1 VLAQNTNLGI
11 SILQVTP
18 SGTAPIGSS
27 VNIQGTIYTSNGS
40 YEILLGTAIVNNGV
54 AEGYYVN
61 ANFTVPDLPS
71 GTYALVLRDVAVDSN
86 SNPQEFTITTGY
98 TVDATPLSV
107 TEGHSVTLNVAV
119 HGGIEGTSY
128 AANIT
133 ISLPNSAAA
142 YSKTISLGAANDK
155 GTASAQVSFPDNS
168 FQPQGAVTDYSGI
181 YTVTFNQSLATTQFR
196 VDILDSTVYHK
207 GQTVNIRAT
216 GYQPNQDATITISS
230 VSSGQTLQTIE
241 TIASA
246 DGTITASWV
255 VSSAASIGNYT
266 VRINPSGTQKTI
278 SDQQTFTVEGYS
290 IKVITKNLAGDIV
303 PTITLNAQ
311 DAQTSAQYSAISGPD
326 GIANLKLET
335 GTNVLTAYW
344 NSVNVGQT
352 NITVSGD
359 ATFTITCQ
367 LTNLKITVENTQGV
381 AMPYINLN
389 ITYQYLATSGSKTGT
404 SSGQTGPSGSFILNS
419 ALPSATFKIDASA
432 YNQVFNGGN
441 NTVTNLPIQP
451 TSQVFVVA
459 PDESIAFNV
468 LGYNQQG
475 ISNARIE
482 LVELSNG
489 LFYTATTNSNG
500 VANSQLTFGMYRARI
515 FKDNILVNETS
526 IQAFSAGQKKIVAS
540 LYGIDLSV
548 SVVDFFGSPVSNVE
562 VTISGPQQLSAT
574 TQSNGKV
581 TFNNIIGGNMQIF
594 VQDPNAPNSNQ
605 AITLNVEQ
613 PSTVQIKMERYVAF
627 GSLLIQAS
635 LLITTLIIVV
645 IFILF
650 LVVEI
655 IRRKMRNTT
664 PTS

>member
-1 VLAQNTNLGI
+1 M
-11 SILQVTP
+11 TP

-40 YEILLGTAIVNNGV
+40 YEILLGTAVVNNGV

-71 GTYALVLRDVAVDSN
+71 GTYALVLRDVDVASN
-86 SNPQEFTITTGY
+86 SNPQEFAITTGY

-119 HGGIEGTSY
+119 HGGIQGTSY
-128 AANIT
+128 TANIT
-133 ISLPNSAAA
+133 ISLPNSAAV
-142 YSKTISLGAANDK
+142 YSKTVSLGAANDK

-216 GYQPNQDATITISS
+216 GYQPSQDATITISS
-230 VSSGQTLQTIE
+230 ASSGQTLQTIE
-241 TIASA
+241 TIASG

-255 VSSAASIGNYT
+255 VSSSASIGNYT

-359 ATFTITCQ
+359 ATFTIICQ
-367 LTNLKITVENTQGV
+367 LTNLKITVENAQGV

-419 ALPSATFKIDASA
+419 ALPSANYKIDASA
-432 YNQVFNGGN
+432 YNQIFNGGN

-459 PDESIAFNV
+459 PDESITFNV
-468 LGYNQQG
+468 LGYNQLG
-475 ISNARIE
+475 IPNARIE

-489 LFYTATTNSNG
+489 LFYTATTSSNG
-500 VANSQLTFGMYRARI
+500 VATSQLTFGMYRARI

-526 IQAFSAGQKKIVAS
+526 IQAFSAGQKQIVAS

-562 VTISGPQQLSAT
+562 VTINGPQQLSAT

-594 VQDPNAPNSNQ
+594 VEDPNAPNSNQ

-613 PSTVQIKMERYVAF
+613 PSTVQIKMERYVAL

-635 LLITTLIIVV
+635 SLITTLIIVI

-650 LVVEI
+650 VVVEI
-655 IRRKMRNTT
+655 IRRKMRKTT